1 MSTLARAQLG
11 AYFSV
16 HTLRPLVVSL
26 LHTARSPESS
36 KLVSGVDITDLIR
49 RFRAMKPAGG
59 SMAKV
64 TLTRMDVVALL
75 KLRRDIDSQL
85 SARRQ
90 QLEKQLSRLGPGQRL
105 RGPASS
111 LKGRKAPIK
120 YRDKSGNVWAGRGAQ
135 PRWLTAA
142 IKSGAKR
149 DDFLVDRSARKAPK
163 KKTRKVKRRRSK
175 R

>member
-1 MSTLARAQLG
+1 MPRIN
-11 AYFSV
+11 
-16 HTLRPLVVSL
+16 
-26 LHTARSPESS
+26 
-36 KLVSGVDITDLIR
+36 VSGL
-49 RFRAMKPAGG
+49 
-59 SMAKV
+59 
-64 TLTRMDVVALL
+64 DVEALL
-75 KLRRDIDSQL
+75 KLRGDVDRQL

-90 QLEKQLSRLGPGQRL
+90 QLERQLSRLGPGQR
-105 RGPASS
+105 RSSPISS

-142 IKSGAKR
+142 IKAGAKR
-149 DDFLVDRSARKAPK
+149 DDFLVDKSARKAAK